1 MARLGSRDNCQV
13 PPSSTARASLPRAP
27 SQRDRQKQATRET
40 LRSTALRL
48 FVEHGFRETTA
59 EEIAAAAGVSR
70 RTFFLHFASK
80 DEVLLGHIAEELAM
94 LRAELDAASASLEP
108 AARAGQAVTRLAQLL
123 QQRDELLLQLDLL
136 NRAPELLA
144 VNLEQFTAFET
155 AIADAVRS
163 WIVGPRRRRLSNDED
178 AFAELVGTV
187 GIAALRA
194 GLNVWRRG
202 GGRGQLHR
210 LVAANMRRLADGLST
225 P

>member
-1 MARLGSRDNCQV
+1 RSRIRNRQVIDTARLGSRNNCQM

-48 FVEHGFRETTA
+48 FVQHGFRETTA

-94 LRAELDAASASLEP
+94 LRAELDAAPASLEP

-123 QQRDELLLQLDLL
+123 QQRDELLLQL
-136 NRAPELLA
+136 
-144 VNLEQFTAFET
+144 
-155 AIADAVRS
+155 
-163 WIVGPRRRRLSNDED
+163 
-178 AFAELVGTV
+178 
-187 GIAALRA
+187 
-194 GLNVWRRG
+194 
-202 GGRGQLHR
+202 
-210 LVAANMRRLADGLST
+210 
-225 P
+225 